1 MSECPQ
7 VAIARLEQKV
17 AELEAAQ
24 MWRPIVNAPKDGGKI
39 LLMNAYDGRVAK
51 GYWLSNAVDGIGAWV
66 WPYVQTEPSDWM
78 PLPPHRR
85 SKSHE

>member
-51 GYWLSNAVDGIGAWV
+51 GY
-66 WPYVQTEPSDWM
+66 
-78 PLPPHRR
+78 
-85 SKSHE
+85 